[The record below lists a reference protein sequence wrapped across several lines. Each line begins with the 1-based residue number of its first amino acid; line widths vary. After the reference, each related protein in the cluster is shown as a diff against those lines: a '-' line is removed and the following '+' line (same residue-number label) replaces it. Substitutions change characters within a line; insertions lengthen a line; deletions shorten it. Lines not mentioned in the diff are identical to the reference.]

1 MAKKYIRKYM
11 KDIRTL
17 FPTMG
22 KDERDYLK
30 GFKENVLDYVQE
42 NNVKSKEELF
52 EEFGNPKE
60 VVTEYLNRVDTEYLI
75 KKIKRTT
82 IIKRGILII
91 VMMFMGVNL
100 YRATLIY
107 KDYKESINARIY
119 EERTTIEYE
128 K

>member
-52 EEFGNPKE
+52 EEYGNPKE

-119 EERTTIEYE
+119 EERTTIEYD

>member
-91 VMMFMGVNL
+91 VMIFMGVNL

-119 EERTTIEYE
+119 EERTTIEYD

>member
-91 VMMFMGVNL
+91 IMMFMGVNL

-119 EERTTIEYE
+119 EERTTIEYD

>member
-91 VMMFMGVNL
+91 DMMFMGVNL

-119 EERTTIEYE
+119 EERTTIEYD

>member
-107 KDYKESINARIY
+107 KDYKESINARI
-119 EERTTIEYE
+119 
-128 K
+128 

>member
-42 NNVKSKEELF
+42 NDVKSKEELF

-119 EERTTIEYE
+119 EERTTIEYD

>member
-75 KKIKRTT
+75 KKMKRTT

-119 EERTTIEYE
+119 EERTTIEYD

>member
-107 KDYKESINARIY
+107 KDYNESINARIY
-119 EERTTIEYE
+119 EERTTIEYD

>member
-42 NNVKSKEELF
+42 NNVKSKE
-52 EEFGNPKE
+52 
-60 VVTEYLNRVDTEYLI
+60 
-75 KKIKRTT
+75 
-82 IIKRGILII
+82 
-91 VMMFMGVNL
+91 
-100 YRATLIY
+100 
-107 KDYKESINARIY
+107 
-119 EERTTIEYE
+119 
-128 K
+128 

>member
-91 VMMFMGVNL
+91 VMMFMGVKL

-119 EERTTIEYE
+119 EERTTIEYD

>member
-91 VMMFMGVNL
+91 VMMFIGVNL

-119 EERTTIEYE
+119 EERTTIEYD

>member
-17 FPTMG
+17 FPTMA

-119 EERTTIEYE
+119 EERTTIEYD

>member
-119 EERTTIEYE
+119 EERTTIEYD

>member
-52 EEFGNPKE
+52 EEFGNPK

-119 EERTTIEYE
+119 EERTTIEYD

>member
-52 EEFGNPKE
+52 DEFGNPKE

-119 EERTTIEYE
+119 EERTTIEYD